1 MKIVDGIIAVIYVI
15 AMAVLFFLRDC
26 EKDLPMGILALAVT
40 VAAVVVMVIQN
51 KKKETKRARA
61 QENGKLL

>member
-40 VAAVVVMVIQN
+40 AAAVALSLIHI
-51 KKKETKRARA
+51 
-61 QENGKLL
+61 

>member
-1 MKIVDGIIAVIYVI
+1 MKKVDGIIAVIYVI

-61 QENGKLL
+61 

>member
-51 KKKETKRARA
+51 KKKETKRA
-61 QENGKLL
+61 GD

>member
-26 EKDLPMGILALAVT
+26 E
-40 VAAVVVMVIQN
+40 
-51 KKKETKRARA
+51 ERSS
-61 QENGKLL
+61 NGNSGTGCYRSCSSMYGYPE

>member
-40 VAAVVVMVIQN
+40 VAAVVVMELR
-51 KKKETKRARA
+51 KT
-61 QENGKLL
+61 ENCYK

>member
-61 QENGKLL
+61 

>member
-40 VAAVVVMVIQN
+40 VAAVVVMVIQI
-51 KKKETKRARA
+51 KKKETKRAGA
-61 QENGKLL
+61 

>member
-26 EKDLPMGILALAVT
+26 EKDLTMGILALAVT
-40 VAAVVVMVIQN
+40 AAAVACMVIQN
-51 KKKETKRARA
+51 KKRDGKAARA
-61 QENGKLL
+61 

>member
-26 EKDLPMGILALAVT
+26 GKDLPMGILALAVT

-51 KKKETKRARA
+51 KKKETERARA
-61 QENGKLL
+61 

>member
-26 EKDLPMGILALAVT
+26 ENCLLYTSD
-40 VAAVVVMVIQN
+40 AAD
-51 KKKETKRARA
+51 E
-61 QENGKLL
+61 

>member
-26 EKDLPMGILALAVT
+26 EKNLPMGILALAVT
-40 VAAVVVMVIQN
+40 AAAVACMVIQN
-51 KKKETKRARA
+51 KKRDSKAARA
-61 QENGKLL
+61 

>member
-51 KKKETKRARA
+51 KKKETKRTGA
-61 QENGKLL
+61 

>member
-51 KKKETKRARA
+51 KKKETKRAKRA
-61 QENGKLL
+61 GT

>member
-15 AMAVLFFLRDC
+15 VMAVLFFLRDC

-61 QENGKLL
+61 

>member
-40 VAAVVVMVIQN
+40 VAAVVVMFIQN

-61 QENGKLL
+61 

>member
-51 KKKETKRARA
+51 KKKETERARA
-61 QENGKLL
+61 

>member
-51 KKKETKRARA
+51 KKPPGQCRRYGTNRLHR
-61 QENGKLL
+61 

>member
-40 VAAVVVMVIQN
+40 VVAVVVMVIQN

-61 QENGKLL
+61 

>member
-40 VAAVVVMVIQN
+40 VAAVVVMIIQN

-61 QENGKLL
+61 

>member
-40 VAAVVVMVIQN
+40 VAAVVCMVIQN
-51 KKKETKRARA
+51 KKKETKRAGA
-61 QENGKLL
+61 

>member
-40 VAAVVVMVIQN
+40 VAAVVVMFIQN
-51 KKKETKRARA
+51 KKKETERARA
-61 QENGKLL
+61 

>member
-15 AMAVLFFLRDC
+15 AMAVLLFLRDC

-61 QENGKLL
+61 

>member
-26 EKDLPMGILALAVT
+26 EKDLPMEILALAVT
-40 VAAVVVMVIQN
+40 VTAVVVMVIQN
-51 KKKETKRARA
+51 KKKETKRAGA
-61 QENGKLL
+61 

>member
-26 EKDLPMGILALAVT
+26 EKDLPMGILALAAT
-40 VAAVVVMVIQN
+40 AAAVAASARIKSVIAKQQEL
-51 KKKETKRARA
+51 KK
-61 QENGKLL
+61 

>member
-40 VAAVVVMVIQN
+40 AAAVACMVIQN
-51 KKKETKRARA
+51 KKA
-61 QENGKLL
+61 